1 MIAYFDTSAFIKL
14 LIAENGSDE
23 VKRYWQKVDH
33 VASCELLLIESTSA
47 IVRAKTA
54 HRISSATYLS
64 ALKLLEDL
72 YQRMNIV
79 SVSSE
84 LIASACLL
92 SKTEQLRSADAI
104 HLAAAQTLDSKV
116 FIGADKELCLA
127 ASRQGMT
134 VLNPEFG

>member
-14 LIAENGSDE
+14 LIAEKGSDE
-23 VKRYWQKVDH
+23 AARYWQTVDH

-47 IVRAKTA
+47 LVQAHKAK
-54 HRISSATYLS
+54 RISSATYVS
-64 ALKLLEDL
+64 ALKLLDDL

-79 SVSSE
+79 GISTE
-84 LIASACLL
+84 IIASACLL

-104 HLAAAQTLDSKV
+104 HLAAAQTFNSQV
-116 FIGADKELCLA
+116 FIGSDKELCLA

-134 VLNPEFG
+134 VLNPELS